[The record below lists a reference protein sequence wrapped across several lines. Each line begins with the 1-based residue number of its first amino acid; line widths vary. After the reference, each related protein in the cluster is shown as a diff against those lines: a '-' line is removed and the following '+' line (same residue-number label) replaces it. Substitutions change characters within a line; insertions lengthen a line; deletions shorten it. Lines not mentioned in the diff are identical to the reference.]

1 MGLAATSCGMIYGS
15 LIIMGSNT
23 LRRLPYFYRPWEVVL
38 GAGAGAMLF
47 NGLARCVEPAT
58 SPVWSLYTARV

>member
-1 MGLAATSCGMIYGS
+1 MCCACPVCFSCIG
-15 LIIMGSNT
+15 
-23 LRRLPYFYRPWEVVL
+23 PWEVVL

-58 SPVWSLYTARV
+58 SPVWSLYTQRESDERAN